1 MLAMLVMNS
10 VGSAL
15 LASSAAVVD
24 SNTQSA
30 PSQTT
35 PAQVAPAEEPKVTE
49 PNKKPRNIFDGNYLI
64 IGAGVIMGPTS
75 EGSDRKVPLLAFGL
89 MGRIRGVDIGARA
102 GGFALDFLRDKPGAK
117 WTWSVGPVIR
127 LRGNPAK
134 LPSLTSPGTLRGT
147 PEAGVALG
155 AQVHRLLD
163 GYDTLSVGTDV
174 RWDISGKGTGR
185 VISPTVSY
193 ITPVSRAQVVGLT
206 FSADHVDGK
215 FASLN
220 YSVNPNGT
228 INSTLP
234 TYVARSGWRSMGLRA
249 YTAYDLD
256 RNLTNGGFSIAAGV
270 SWSTLLGDAAKS
282 PRILRK
288 SQFTYGAVMAYAF

>member
-1 MLAMLVMNS
+1 MLAVLVMNA
-10 VGSAL
+10 VGPAL
-15 LASSAAVVD
+15 LASSAAAVAGD
-24 SNTQSA
+24 QQSEVQQA
-30 PSQTT
+30 ETSIPND
-35 PAQVAPAEEPKVTE
+35 PPQVAKPEA
-49 PNKKPRNIFDGNYLI
+49 KPRNIFNGNYLI
-64 IGAGVIMGPTS
+64 IGAGMIIGPSS

-89 MGRIRGVDIGARA
+89 MGRVRGIDIAARA
-102 GGFALDFLRDKPGAK
+102 GGVALDFLKDKPGAK
-117 WTWSVGPVIR
+117 LTWSIGPVIR

-155 AQVHRLLD
+155 AQLHRLLD
-163 GYDTLSVGTDV
+163 GYDSLSVGADV

-185 VISPTVSY
+185 VISPSVSY
-193 ITPVSRAQVVGLT
+193 MTPVSRAQIVGLT
-206 FSADHVDGK
+206 FSADHADGR

-256 RNLTNGGFSIAAGV
+256 RNLTNGGFSIAAGL
-270 SWSTLLGDAAKS
+270 SWSTLLGSAAQS
-282 PRILRK
+282 PRIRRK
-288 SQFTYGAVMAYAF
+288 QQFTYGAVVAYTF